1 MTIHMLCSECG
12 SALNVR
18 DDLAG
23 TVRHCPKCKVEL
35 HIPVAVGGP
44 PPSDMELEAMSAGSA
59 DAEAPRQSPASSL
72 RNGGVSE
79 SDDVEDGEDRELVR
93 DSVLEGDSGTAEMQ
107 ASDDTR
113 EIEAPVAPVESEA
126 RNGAPSSNGK
136 TPAASQAAGNEDED
150 FDPVAFLSEAPA
162 GSVLPPSAVPRPKQA
177 PVERPQRREPTD
189 RPRVPEPVVRQRR
202 EEPERGS
209 EPAAPPPV
217 RSSTVSGASAAADL
231 WDHAKAVKQLRKAMK
246 DGSAEMKQHDPREP
260 GIDWSGMAREV
271 GLKGVG
277 ILLIGLVA
285 AAGAYYGFDSMM
297 GGGIKLP
304 KLGYVEGVATLD
316 GQPVVGAT
324 VYFSPIE
331 GETGGAGGERVR
343 TSTAITDEKG
353 HFKMLYI
360 DRIAGVAVGRNRVWI
375 SAVGAPTAIS
385 IPPDFGEG
393 SMVLREVKEGNQTI
407 DIEMKGA
414 PSRAAARR

>member
-35 HIPVAVGGP
+35 HIPVPVGGP
-44 PPSDMELEAMSAGSA
+44 PPSDMELDEMSASS
-59 DAEAPRQSPASSL
+59 AEARHAAQSTAFSSRNGDSGDTDGDEVLRSSL
-72 RNGGVSE
+72 ANDE
-79 SDDVEDGEDRELVR
+79 AAEEDG
-93 DSVLEGDSGTAEMQ
+93 GTAEMH
-107 ASDDTR
+107 ANDDTH
-113 EIEAPVAPVESEA
+113 EIATPLA
-126 RNGAPSSNGK
+126 RVIPDVRGSAPSTNGK
-136 TPAASQAAGNEDED
+136 KDPSPSQPAANEDED
-150 FDPVAFLSEAPA
+150 FDPVAFLNETPDGSAPPRSA
-162 GSVLPPSAVPRPKQA
+162 APPPKQQP
-177 PVERPQRREPTD
+177 PVERSRRQEPAD
-189 RPRVPEPVVRQRR
+189 RPRLPEPVVRQRR
-202 EEPERGS
+202 EEPVRES
-209 EPAAPPPV
+209 EPVTTAAH
-217 RSSTVSGASAAADL
+217 SSSVSGASAAADL
-231 WDHAKAVKQLRKAMK
+231 WDHAKAAKQLRKAMK
-246 DGSAEMKQHDPREP
+246 DGSAELKQHEAREAS
-260 GIDWSGMAREV
+260 IDWAGMAREI

-277 ILLIGLVA
+277 ILLIGIVA

-375 SAVGAPTAIS
+375 SAVGAPTAIN

>member
-44 PPSDMELEAMSAGSA
+44 PPSDMELEAMSAGFA

-79 SDDVEDGEDRELVR
+79 SDDVEDGEDRELGR
-93 DSVLEGDSGTAEMQ
+93 DSVSEGDDGTAEMQ

-113 EIEAPVAPVESEA
+113 EIDAQVARVEPEA

-136 TPAASQAAGNEDED
+136 TPATSQAAGNEDED
-150 FDPVAFLSEAPA
+150 FDPVAFLNEAPA
-162 GSVLPPSAVPRPKQA
+162 GSAPPRSAAPRPKQA
-177 PVERPQRREPTD
+177 PVDRPQRREPAD
-189 RPRVPEPVVRQRR
+189 RPRPPEPVVRQRR

-209 EPAAPPPV
+209 EPVAAPV

-246 DGSAEMKQHDPREP
+246 DGSAEMKQHDAREP
-260 GIDWSGMAREV
+260 AIDWSGMAREV

-277 ILLIGLVA
+277 ILLIGLLA

-375 SAVGAPTAIS
+375 SAVGAPTAIN

-414 PSRAAARR
+414 PTRAAARR